1 MGSKFR
7 RRDRTGRSSTRGR
20 NPPTLEWRTTAS
32 SSLHLLEW
40 VLFFQC
46 EIQYTF
52 DVLLDS
58 CYWFLSH
65 SLLSYYG
72 IWYLSSVN
80 IFQNKVFIYRGNECL
95 KLQDIINQLKQEY
108 PMATILQFNNVIDD
122 QKKMGEAQC
131 TAITTC

>member
-1 MGSKFR
+1 M
-7 RRDRTGRSSTRGR
+7 
-20 NPPTLEWRTTAS
+20 AS

-40 VLFFQC
+40 VLFFQS

-58 CYWFLSH
+58 CYWFLLD
-65 SLLSYYG
+65 SLLSYYD
-72 IWYLSSVN
+72 IWCDILSSLN

-131 TAITTC
+131 TAITTS